1 MESRYSGI
9 FGIVPERILG
19 RYNELKLVNMTW
31 YTVQATV
38 NRERQNK
45 SVPTSGC
52 FAHLLH
58 RRAKLMAMET
68 LGIDRNAVLILGLRP
83 ANVRGH
89 HFVMTILIG
98 WAQA

>member
-9 FGIVPERILG
+9 FRIAPETILG

-31 YTVQATV
+31 YTVQAAV
-38 NRERQNK
+38 NSHRQNK
-45 SVPTSGC
+45 SVPTSGG

-58 RRAKLMAMET
+58 GRAKLMAMET
-68 LGIDRNAVLILGLRP
+68 LGIDRNAVLILGLCP
-83 ANVRGH
+83 ANVRWR
-89 HFVMTILIG
+89 HFVITILIG